1 MKYAYPAIFEPD
13 EDKIAVSF
21 PDIECCFT
29 FGDDMADAILM
40 GEDVLAMTLAYFE
53 DEGKPIPPPSK
64 ISDISTPHTVSF
76 VRADTD
82 AWRKE
87 VDDAAVRKNCT
98 IPNWLNKKAE
108 KAGVN
113 FSQVLQDALK
123 KLLNVS
129 EPKFATA

>member
-1 MKYAYPAIFEPD
+1 MTYAYPAIFEPD
-13 EDKIAVSF
+13 EGKIGVDF
-21 PDIECCFT
+21 PDIDSCFT
-29 FGDDMADAILM
+29 YGDDMADALYM
-40 GEDVLAMTLAYFE
+40 AQDCLEMMLAHYE
-53 DEGKPIPPPSK
+53 DEGLPIPPPSDPRAIK
-64 ISDISTPHTVSF
+64 TPHTVSL

-87 VDDAAVRKNCT
+87 VDDIAVRKNCT

-129 EPKFATA
+129 EPHLATA